1 MKWLSNFIS
10 GRQESVSYG
19 MVESNPKPRCSQM
32 AFLRGDE
39 KKKKTEEKKNIN
51 KVFTKIKKKVFTKTK
66 KKYLEKQK
74 QKSN

>member
-39 KKKKTEEKKNIN
+39 KKKL
-51 KVFTKIKKKVFTKTK
+51 KKKKHKQSIYKNKTK
-66 KKYLEKQK
+66 KYLQK
-74 QKSN
+74 QKKSI